1 VNREFKTVEE
11 FISEYVS
18 NVSETGAFI
27 RTDDPLPV
35 GTRVQLKFTLLLQEI
50 ETIEGEGEVVRIV
63 PGGPN
68 SKSGMGVVFTSLSA
82 YSKRLL
88 TQLVTRRPGK
98 A

>member
-1 VNREFKTVEE
+1 MSPRLALS
-11 FISEYVS
+11 SERM
-18 NVSETGAFI
+18 I
-27 RTDDPLPV
+27 RSPWVP
-35 GTRVQLKFTLLLQEI
+35 GSSSSSRCSCRRF